1 MHRFMNRVLCTILF
15 LVSTSVFA
23 SPIEINLDSHKS
35 TILTN
40 TNIQK
45 VSMLCEVHAVSS
57 AKSQISI
64 QIIHGKGTFNGTTFK
79 QGDFLVSTISNLQ
92 QIPVAADPG
101 TQAQVNNLGAYPIR
115 AICNGNI

>member
-1 MHRFMNRVLCTILF
+1 MHRFMNKVLCNILF
-15 LVSTSVFA
+15 LVSASVFA
-23 SPIEINLDSHKS
+23 SPIEINLAPHQS

-40 TNIQK
+40 TNNQK
-45 VSMLCEVHAVSS
+45 IFMLCEVHAVSS

-79 QGDFLVSTISNLQ
+79 QGDFLVSTLSNLQ
-92 QIPVAADPG
+92 QIPVLAEAG

-115 AICNGNI
+115 AICNSNN